1 MTNATAIIDRKPL
14 IAALTALATAGGVIE
29 RRNTIPI
36 VSAVLVEMTDEG
48 ARFTGSDLDIYA
60 STIVPAACDGRA
72 SFAVSDPRAFLA
84 AVKGCTSSTVTV
96 EHSGDVL
103 TVSGDG
109 MAMRLD
115 TLPAGDFPA
124 PTSINVADAAGFTLP
139 ALQCSHDLRRTLHTV
154 STEETRYYLNGVFM
168 HAPIDAQ
175 GKPFALK
182 MAATDGHRLCVVE
195 RPAPAFT
202 GRGLGDTIMP
212 RKLVALIIKAI
223 GKAPAGDVAFTVD
236 SKRADVVAGG
246 WLFRSKLI
254 DGTFPDYSRVVPTGN
269 VNRATFDAPALATI
283 TAKLAKAGAVE
294 KVTACKVTLSTDGGA
309 LQVGAAAAPI
319 AATWND
325 NRKADEGQ
333 GDAFV
338 IGANV
343 DYLAGIAALFGD
355 GDVTV
360 ELADAACPMRFVSA
374 AAPEFTAV
382 LMPLRVDGGTMAARS
397 TTTDRAAR
405 IETVRS
411 AGDVFRDAYAAAF
424 EASDGDAIKVALAAY
439 RASDEFKR
447 NAEAWGARAHDQLAM
462 ICAQI
467 RCRSILA
474 AEGGNGRH
482 VKARAGLYRTIKR
495 DRCAMDLSAK
505 YHARGSFKRIGERMA
520 AAADVRARFDA
531 DLARIGY
538 DAATDGRDVVPVI
551 LRDSGKRAFVL
562 ASELTDATTA
572 CVYYVKADGTHGRK
586 ARGGTRYQIERVVA
600 ARPVKAVS
608 APVAAAETAPIADV
622 TALEATVAAQAA
634 MIATLVER
642 MAGLETALAAMPAQ
656 VETVAAVG
664 AETAQDDTDGRDAY
678 IRTLLA
684 ERDAAREDAQAA
696 IARANDFDRIAT
708 TQTARADKAE
718 DAVAD
723 LRRRN
728 DVLFYGQIAIHDRRR
743 RTAERL
749 IATRAAART
758 ARREAIGMTTAHR
771 IAAAEIARLQPIA
784 DAIAAMSA
792 PAPVTGAPL
801 RLVTAA

>member
-36 VSAVLVEMTDEG
+36 VSAVLVDMTDEG
-48 ARFTGSDLDIYA
+48 ARLTGSDLDIYA
-60 STIVPAACDGRA
+60 STVVPAACEGRA

-109 MAMRLD
+109 MAMRLE

-124 PTSINVADAAGFTLP
+124 PTSIKVADAAAFTLP

-168 HAPIDAQ
+168 HAPLNAD
-175 GKPFALK
+175 GKPIALK
-182 MAATDGHRLCVVE
+182 FAATDGHRLSVVT
-195 RPAPAFT
+195 RPVPEFT
-202 GRGLGDTIMP
+202 GRGLGDVIMP
-212 RKLVALIIKAI
+212 RKLVTLIIKAI

-236 SKRADVVAGG
+236 KTRADVVAGG

-269 VNRATFDAPALATI
+269 INRATFDAPTLADVTG
-283 TAKLAKAGAVE
+283 KLAKAGKVE
-294 KVTACKVTLSTDGGA
+294 KADACKVTLSADGGS

-325 NRKADEGQ
+325 NRKKDEGQ

-343 DYLAGIAALFGD
+343 GYLAGIAALFGD
-355 GDVTV
+355 GDITV
-360 ELADAACPMRFVSA
+360 ELADACSPMRFVSA

-382 LMPLRVDGGTMAARS
+382 LMPLRVDGGTMAARV
-397 TTTDRAAR
+397 TKADRSAR

-424 EASDGDAIKVALAAY
+424 EANDGDAIKVALAAY
-439 RASDEFKR
+439 RASEEFTR

-505 YHARGSFKRIGERMA
+505 YRVVGLFKRIGERMA

-551 LRDSGKRAFVL
+551 LKREGKRAFVL
-562 ASELTDATTA
+562 ASELANAATSA
-572 CVYYVKADGTHGRK
+572 VYLVKANGTHSRRPSGV
-586 ARGGTRYQIERVVA
+586 TRFEIERVVA
-600 ARPVKAVS
+600 PRTVKA
-608 APVAAAETAPIADV
+608 AAAPETAPIADV

-634 MIATLVER
+634 MIATLIER
-642 MAGLETALAAMPAQ
+642 MTGLETALAAMPAQ
-656 VETVAAVG
+656 VETLAAVG
-664 AETAQDDTDGRDAY
+664 AETAQDETDGRDAY

-696 IARANDFDRIAT
+696 AARASDFERIAT
-708 TQTARADKAE
+708 ANAERADNLE
-718 DAVAD
+718 DVATD

-728 DVLFYGQIAIHDRRR
+728 DTLFQETIALYERRHG
-743 RTAERL
+743 TAKRL
-749 IATRAAART
+749 VNVRAAART

-792 PAPVTGAPL
+792 PAPIAGAPL